1 MSTCSKGAVYLVW
14 LAAIISVFLLLSAP
28 LPTFAA
34 DDIVSV
40 AVLDFQVGNIPYWW
54 NWRLEKEITEM
65 VTDGLTGKG
74 EYRLLE
80 RSHIDKI
87 LREQNFGASGRVD
100 ATTAAKMGK
109 LLGADAVIMGTI
121 TDFSMTSSG
130 KMRVGRLGLGT
141 STARTA
147 LTGRVVDVET
157 GEILASTSGER
168 EETGI
173 SLSVS
178 NFKGMSFSSSE
189 FRKSSLGKS
198 VQGAVDEFCEN
209 AVQALSQ
216 ASVAIASR
224 EARVTQTT
232 GSVVALVGP
241 NVIAN
246 IGAEAGVRKGQT
258 YEVFRL
264 TEVPGLAEPV
274 RIPVGVIRITSV
286 DPMAAVAEVDQCSV
300 PVEIGDAIA
309 LE

>member
-34 DDIVSV
+34 NDIVSV

-87 LREQNFGASGRVD
+87 LREQNFRASGRVD

-130 KMRVGRLGLGT
+130 K
-141 STARTA
+141 TARW
-147 LTGRVVDVET
+147 ET
-157 GEILASTSGER
+157 WPWHIH
-168 EETGI
+168 
-173 SLSVS
+173 
-178 NFKGMSFSSSE
+178 SSHR
-189 FRKSSLGKS
+189 FDRQSSRRRNRG
-198 VQGAVDEFCEN
+198 D
-209 AVQALSQ
+209 
-216 ASVAIASR
+216 SR
-224 EARVTQTT
+224 
-232 GSVVALVGP
+232 L
-241 NVIAN
+241 N
-246 IGAEAGVRKGQT
+246 
-258 YEVFRL
+258 L
-264 TEVPGLAEPV
+264 W
-274 RIPVGVIRITSV
+274 
-286 DPMAAVAEVDQCSV
+286 
-300 PVEIGDAIA
+300 
-309 LE
+309 

>member
-1 MSTCSKGAVYLVW
+1 
-14 LAAIISVFLLLSAP
+14 
-28 LPTFAA
+28 
-34 DDIVSV
+34 
-40 AVLDFQVGNIPYWW
+40 
-54 NWRLEKEITEM
+54 
-65 VTDGLTGKG
+65 
-74 EYRLLE
+74 
-80 RSHIDKI
+80 
-87 LREQNFGASGRVD
+87 
-100 ATTAAKMGK
+100 
-109 LLGADAVIMGTI
+109 
-121 TDFSMTSSG
+121 
-130 KMRVGRLGLGT
+130 
-141 STARTA
+141 
-147 LTGRVVDVET
+147 
-157 GEILASTSGER
+157 
-168 EETGI
+168 
-173 SLSVS
+173 
-178 NFKGMSFSSSE
+178 
-189 FRKSSLGKS
+189 